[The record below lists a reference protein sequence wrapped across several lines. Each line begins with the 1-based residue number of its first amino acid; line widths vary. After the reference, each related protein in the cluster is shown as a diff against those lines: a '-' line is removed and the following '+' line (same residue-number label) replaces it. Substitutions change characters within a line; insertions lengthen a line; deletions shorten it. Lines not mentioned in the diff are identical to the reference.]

1 MTLNQLTYFS
11 ALAACENYTQAAR
24 QLYISQPSLSY
35 AMANLE
41 KELGCTLFC
50 RQGRGV
56 SLTEAGRTFQHYA
69 DTALAAIRQGVQAV
83 STGTLRVG
91 AISTAMGDHL
101 PGLIVG
107 FTQENPQITLEV
119 TAGASRDILAGI
131 EASTLDV
138 GICSYAP
145 EFTNVRFEPLYTEPW
160 VLVTPEDHPLLRLGR
175 PVTLAEVAQY
185 PLLCY
190 KRISPI
196 HTALLDAFAAAGITP
211 CIAYELDDETAI
223 GGMVQRGM
231 GISLCLNNSLLRPF
245 ALPCVPLAEPM
256 PERVVYCAFRADG
269 DLSPGLRRFLH
280 HLRGMRSVGEA
291 EKAR

>member
-1 MTLNQLTYFS
+1 MTLNQLTYIS
-11 ALAACENYTQAAR
+11 VLAACENYTQAAR

-41 KELGCTLFC
+41 KELGCALFC

-83 STGTLRVG
+83 SMGTLRVG

-107 FTQENPQITLEV
+107 FTQENPQITFEV

-131 EASTLDV
+131 EAGTLDV

-145 EFTNVRFEPLYTEPW
+145 EFTNVRFEPLYTEHW

-175 PVTLAEVAQY
+175 PVTLAEVAQ
-185 PLLCY
+185 
-190 KRISPI
+190 
-196 HTALLDAFAAAGITP
+196 
-211 CIAYELDDETAI
+211 
-223 GGMVQRGM
+223 
-231 GISLCLNNSLLRPF
+231 
-245 ALPCVPLAEPM
+245 
-256 PERVVYCAFRADG
+256 
-269 DLSPGLRRFLH
+269 
-280 HLRGMRSVGEA
+280 
-291 EKAR
+291 